1 MLCGK
6 AVLRIRGI
14 LYGAGSV
21 HWITDAALDPDPSLF
36 GSRVQDANRNELF
49 SKFFLLISYGR
60 HKISCHLRSHKKINH
75 GYLNY
80 FASCWKDPDPYK

>member
-1 MLCGK
+1 MLYGK

-36 GSRVQDANRNELF
+36 GSRIQDANRNELF

-60 HKISCHLRSHKKINH
+60 TKFHVI
-75 GYLNY
+75 
-80 FASCWKDPDPYK
+80 